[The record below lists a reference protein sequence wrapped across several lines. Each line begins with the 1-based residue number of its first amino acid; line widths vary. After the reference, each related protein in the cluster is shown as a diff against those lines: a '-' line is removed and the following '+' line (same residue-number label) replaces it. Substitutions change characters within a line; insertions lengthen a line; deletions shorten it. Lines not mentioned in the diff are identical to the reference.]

1 MHIDHFLTRDTILD
15 GETFKYKIKITSR
28 MPPAATK
35 KQVKCKNPITLN
47 KFSNQNDS
55 TIYKIYKM

>member
-35 KQVKCKNPITLN
+35 KTGEVQKSHHSEQIFKS
-47 KFSNQNDS
+47 K
-55 TIYKIYKM
+55 

>member
-1 MHIDHFLTRDTILD
+1 MHID

-35 KQVKCKNPITLN
+35 KQVKNKDPITLN